1 MNVERQFSDYVRKLN
16 VTGSNKADSYIR
28 AIGYANT
35 MLKGFG
41 GKFQNIGD
49 IFSIDSVDQLK
60 ALHEFLLSE
69 GCERGFEPAAQSERS
84 SELSQE
90 PFLHSGVAFVDRF
103 SFGVGTRSGDS
114 R

>member
-41 GKFQNIGD
+41 GKF
-49 IFSIDSVDQLK
+49 
-60 ALHEFLLSE
+60 
-69 GCERGFEPAAQSERS
+69 
-84 SELSQE
+84 
-90 PFLHSGVAFVDRF
+90 
-103 SFGVGTRSGDS
+103 
-114 R
+114 

>member
-1 MNVERQFSDYVRKLN
+1 M
-16 VTGSNKADSYIR
+16 TGSNKADSYIR

-60 ALHEFLLSE
+60 ALHEFFLARLRKGIRACCSK
-69 GCERGFEPAAQSERS
+69 RTFLRVISRTAFAQRRC
-84 SELSQE
+84 
-90 PFLHSGVAFVDRF
+90 VR
-103 SFGVGTRSGDS
+103 
-114 R
+114 